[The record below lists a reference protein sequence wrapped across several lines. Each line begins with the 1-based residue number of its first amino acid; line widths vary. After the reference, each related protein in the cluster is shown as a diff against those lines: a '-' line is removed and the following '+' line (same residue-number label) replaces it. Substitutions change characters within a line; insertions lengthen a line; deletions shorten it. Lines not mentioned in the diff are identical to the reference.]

1 MEAIH
6 EWFIAPILENG
17 YLARS
22 LFAGCLVAVGTSVIG
37 CLIILRRMAFL
48 GDAIAHSMLAGVVSG
63 YLLMKLIYGE
73 DAHLP
78 AMIIGALLAG
88 FATVLLVGFVS
99 RVSRIKDDTAI
110 GIMYTGIFAL
120 GGVLASRFS
129 AEIHIDL
136 LHFIVGDVLAV
147 DADRLWMMACVS
159 AITLLCVILF
169 FRQLVLT
176 TFDPIMAASIGIPV
190 TLVSYLLTMLTSL
203 VVVSAVNIVG
213 VILVVGLLVTPA
225 ATAYLL
231 SNRMSHMMMLA
242 AVFGVAGIV
251 GGVYLSVWLNVATGP
266 MIVLFSTLV
275 FTIVLVAAPRYGLVA
290 RWVRRWQMIPQTLT
304 EDILGCLRRDESAS
318 TSMATMTKHV
328 SGPSGSIRS
337 AVAQLVKQGL
347 VHRQA
352 ADSYVLTELGEIEAR
367 RLMRSHRIWETYL
380 QRVGTPSTEIH
391 DRAHILEHLHD
402 EGTVDYLDDRLG
414 HPLTDPH
421 GNEIPE
427 DFIHLIPGSDVN
439 ASLLRE
445 GHVAIVQQ
453 VSEEL
458 ADRFQVGDQLTA
470 GPRRDD
476 NETWTFKVSG
486 GEEVSLN
493 HEQAD
498 QIIVRLP
505 GSPIE

>member
-1 MEAIH
+1 
-6 EWFIAPILENG
+6 
-17 YLARS
+17 
-22 LFAGCLVAVGTSVIG
+22 
-37 CLIILRRMAFL
+37 
-48 GDAIAHSMLAGVVSG
+48 
-63 YLLMKLIYGE
+63 
-73 DAHLP
+73 
-78 AMIIGALLAG
+78 
-88 FATVLLVGFVS
+88 
-99 RVSRIKDDTAI
+99 
-110 GIMYTGIFAL
+110 
-120 GGVLASRFS
+120 
-129 AEIHIDL
+129 
-136 LHFIVGDVLAV
+136 
-147 DADRLWMMACVS
+147 
-159 AITLLCVILF
+159 
-169 FRQLVLT
+169 
-176 TFDPIMAASIGIPV
+176 
-190 TLVSYLLTMLTSL
+190 
-203 VVVSAVNIVG
+203 
-213 VILVVGLLVTPA
+213 
-225 ATAYLL
+225 
-231 SNRMSHMMMLA
+231 
-242 AVFGVAGIV
+242 
-251 GGVYLSVWLNVATGP
+251 
-266 MIVLFSTLV
+266 
-275 FTIVLVAAPRYGLVA
+275 
-290 RWVRRWQMIPQTLT
+290 VRRWQMIPQTLT
-304 EDILGCLRRDESAS
+304 EDILGCLRRDDSAS

-453 VSEEL
+453 VSEGL

-470 GPRRDD
+470 GPRKDD

-505 GSPIE
+505 GSPFE